1 MSKKVAVIAIG
12 GNSLIKD
19 KAHQS
24 VQDQYLAADETA
36 KHIVEMINEGWD
48 VVVGHGNGPQ
58 VGFLLQKAEIAEKAV
73 NMPMAPLEV
82 CGAQSQGQIG
92 YQLVQCLQNRM
103 KEAGINKPAACVIE
117 QTIVNKNDPAFQN
130 PTKPIGGFMTEE
142 EAKSKAAELGWVVVE
157 DAGRGWRRVV
167 PSPEPK
173 RIVELDAIR
182 ASVEDGSVVICCG
195 GGGIPV
201 KKVGNF
207 HKGVGAVIDK
217 DNVSSLL
224 ADNLNADILL
234 ILTAIDKVRIRY
246 GKPDELSLDSMSLT
260 DARRYI
266 ADGEFAAGSML
277 PKVEAAARFVE
288 NGNGRIAVIAALHQ
302 AGEAVKGQAGTVI
315 FSE

>member
-1 MSKKVAVIAIG
+1 MQRKIVVALG
-12 GNSLIKD
+12 GDALGKNLNEQLSAVKF
-19 KAHQS
+19 
-24 VQDQYLAADETA
+24 TA
-36 KHIVEMINEGWD
+36 KALADLIEDGNE
-48 VVVGHGNGPQ
+48 VVITHGNGPQ
-58 VGFLLQKAEIAEKAV
+58 VGRIDSA
-73 NMPMAPLEV
+73 MAALCREDSSVERTPLSMCV
-82 CGAQSQGQIG
+82 AMSQAYIG
-92 YQLVQCLQNRM
+92 YDIQNALR
-103 KEAGINKPAACVIE
+103 EELLSRNIHKPVA
-117 QTIVNKNDPAFQN
+117 TIVTQVLVDGDDPALQN
-130 PTKPIGGFMTEE
+130 PTKPIGKFMSEDEAQKEPERLGFTMR
-142 EAKSKAAELGWVVVE
+142 E

-173 RIVELDAIR
+173 KIVELDAIR

>member
-1 MSKKVAVIAIG
+1 MKRKIVVALG
-12 GNSLIKD
+12 GNALGKNLNEQLSAVKF
-19 KAHQS
+19 
-24 VQDQYLAADETA
+24 TA
-36 KHIVEMINEGWD
+36 KALADLIEDGNE
-48 VVVGHGNGPQ
+48 VVITHGNGPQ
-58 VGFLLQKAEIAEKAV
+58 VGRIDSA
-73 NMPMAPLEV
+73 MAALCREDSSVERTPLSMCV
-82 CGAQSQGQIG
+82 AMSQAYIG
-92 YQLVQCLQNRM
+92 YDIQNALR
-103 KEAGINKPAACVIE
+103 EELLSRNIHKPVA
-117 QTIVNKNDPAFQN
+117 TIVTQVLVDGDDPALQN
-130 PTKPIGGFMTEE
+130 PTKPIGKFMSEDEAQKEHERLGFTMR
-142 EAKSKAAELGWVVVE
+142 E

-173 RIVELDAIR
+173 KIVELDAIH

>member
-1 MSKKVAVIAIG
+1 MKKIVVALG
-12 GNSLIKD
+12 GNALGKNLNEQLSAVKF
-19 KAHQS
+19 
-24 VQDQYLAADETA
+24 TA
-36 KHIVEMINEGWD
+36 KALADLIEDGNE
-48 VVVGHGNGPQ
+48 VVITHGNGPQ
-58 VGFLLQKAEIAEKAV
+58 VGRIDSA
-73 NMPMAPLEV
+73 MAALCREDSSVERTPLSMCV
-82 CGAQSQGQIG
+82 AMSQAYIG
-92 YQLVQCLQNRM
+92 YDIQNALR
-103 KEAGINKPAACVIE
+103 EELLSRNIHKPVA
-117 QTIVNKNDPAFQN
+117 TIVTQVLVDGDDPALQN
-130 PTKPIGGFMTEE
+130 PTKPIGKFMNEAEAQKEHERLGFTMR
-142 EAKSKAAELGWVVVE
+142 E

-173 RIVELDAIR
+173 KIVELDAIR

-266 ADGEFAAGSML
+266 ADGEFAAGSMF

-302 AGEAVKGQAGTVI
+302 AGEAVRGQAGTVI

>member
-1 MSKKVAVIAIG
+1 MKRKIVVALG
-12 GNSLIKD
+12 GNALGKNLNEQLSAVKF
-19 KAHQS
+19 
-24 VQDQYLAADETA
+24 TA
-36 KHIVEMINEGWD
+36 KALADLIEDGNE
-48 VVVGHGNGPQ
+48 VVITHGNGPQ
-58 VGFLLQKAEIAEKAV
+58 VGRIDSA
-73 NMPMAPLEV
+73 MAALCREDSSVERTPLSMCV
-82 CGAQSQGQIG
+82 AMSQAYIG
-92 YQLVQCLQNRM
+92 YDIQNALR
-103 KEAGINKPAACVIE
+103 EELLSRNIHKPIA
-117 QTIVNKNDPAFQN
+117 TIVTQVLVDGDDPALQN
-130 PTKPIGGFMTEE
+130 PTKPIGKFMSEDEAQKEHERLGFTMR
-142 EAKSKAAELGWVVVE
+142 E

-173 RIVELDAIR
+173 KIVELDAIR

-302 AGEAVKGQAGTVI
+302 AGEAVRGQAGTVI

>member
-1 MSKKVAVIAIG
+1 MKRKIVVALG
-12 GNSLIKD
+12 GNALGKNLNEQLSAVKF
-19 KAHQS
+19 
-24 VQDQYLAADETA
+24 TA
-36 KHIVEMINEGWD
+36 KALADLIEDGNE
-48 VVVGHGNGPQ
+48 VVITHGNGPQ
-58 VGFLLQKAEIAEKAV
+58 VGRIDSA
-73 NMPMAPLEV
+73 MAALCREDSSVERTPLSMCV
-82 CGAQSQGQIG
+82 AMSQAYIG
-92 YQLVQCLQNRM
+92 YDIQNALR
-103 KEAGINKPAACVIE
+103 EELLSRNIHKPVA
-117 QTIVNKNDPAFQN
+117 TIVTQVLVDGDDPALQN
-130 PTKPIGGFMTEE
+130 PTKPIGKFMSEDEAQKEHERLGFTMR
-142 EAKSKAAELGWVVVE
+142 E

-167 PSPEPK
+167 RSPEPK
-173 RIVELDAIR
+173 KIVELDAIR

>member
-1 MSKKVAVIAIG
+1 MKRKIVVALG
-12 GNSLIKD
+12 GNALGKNLNEQLSAVKF
-19 KAHQS
+19 
-24 VQDQYLAADETA
+24 TA
-36 KHIVEMINEGWD
+36 KALADLIEDGNE
-48 VVVGHGNGPQ
+48 VVITHGNGPQ
-58 VGFLLQKAEIAEKAV
+58 VGRIDSA
-73 NMPMAPLEV
+73 MAALCREDSSVERTPLSMCV
-82 CGAQSQGQIG
+82 AMSQAYIG
-92 YQLVQCLQNRM
+92 YDIQNALR
-103 KEAGINKPAACVIE
+103 EELLSRNIHKPVA
-117 QTIVNKNDPAFQN
+117 TIVTQVLVDGDDPALQN
-130 PTKPIGGFMTEE
+130 PTKPIGKFMSEDEAQKEHERLGFTMR
-142 EAKSKAAELGWVVVE
+142 E

-173 RIVELDAIR
+173 KIVELDAIR

-302 AGEAVKGQAGTVI
+302 AGEAVRGQAGTVI

>member
-1 MSKKVAVIAIG
+1 MKRKIVVALG
-12 GNSLIKD
+12 GNALGKNLNEQLSAVKF
-19 KAHQS
+19 
-24 VQDQYLAADETA
+24 TA
-36 KHIVEMINEGWD
+36 KALADLIEDGNE
-48 VVVGHGNGPQ
+48 VVITHGNGPQ
-58 VGFLLQKAEIAEKAV
+58 VGRIDSA
-73 NMPMAPLEV
+73 MAALCREDSSVERTPLSMCV
-82 CGAQSQGQIG
+82 AMSQAYIG
-92 YQLVQCLQNRM
+92 YDIQNALR
-103 KEAGINKPAACVIE
+103 EELLSRNIHKPVA
-117 QTIVNKNDPAFQN
+117 TIVTQVLVDGDDPALQN
-130 PTKPIGGFMTEE
+130 PTKPIGKFMSEDEAQKEHERLGFTMR
-142 EAKSKAAELGWVVVE
+142 E

-173 RIVELDAIR
+173 KIVELDAIR

-201 KKVGNF
+201 RKVGNF

>member
-1 MSKKVAVIAIG
+1 MKRKIVVALG
-12 GNSLIKD
+12 GNALGKNLNEQLSAVKF
-19 KAHQS
+19 
-24 VQDQYLAADETA
+24 TA
-36 KHIVEMINEGWD
+36 KALADLIEDGNE
-48 VVVGHGNGPQ
+48 VVITHGNGPQ
-58 VGFLLQKAEIAEKAV
+58 VGRIDSA
-73 NMPMAPLEV
+73 MAALCREDSSVERTPLSMCV
-82 CGAQSQGQIG
+82 AMSQAYIG
-92 YQLVQCLQNRM
+92 YDIQNALR
-103 KEAGINKPAACVIE
+103 EELLSRNIHKPVA
-117 QTIVNKNDPAFQN
+117 TIVTQVLVDVDDPALLN
-130 PTKPIGGFMTEE
+130 PTKPIGKFMSEDEAQKEHERLGFTMR
-142 EAKSKAAELGWVVVE
+142 E

-173 RIVELDAIR
+173 KIVELDAIR

>member
-1 MSKKVAVIAIG
+1 MKKIVVALG
-12 GNSLIKD
+12 GNALGKNLNEQLSAVKF
-19 KAHQS
+19 
-24 VQDQYLAADETA
+24 TA
-36 KHIVEMINEGWD
+36 KALADLIEDGNE
-48 VVVGHGNGPQ
+48 VVITHGNGPQ
-58 VGFLLQKAEIAEKAV
+58 VGRIDSA
-73 NMPMAPLEV
+73 MAALCREDSSVERTPLSMCV
-82 CGAQSQGQIG
+82 AMSQAYIG
-92 YQLVQCLQNRM
+92 YDIQNALR
-103 KEAGINKPAACVIE
+103 EELLSRDIHKPVA
-117 QTIVNKNDPAFQN
+117 TIVTQVLVDGDDPALLN
-130 PTKPIGGFMTEE
+130 PTKPIGKFMSEDEAQKEHERLGFTMR
-142 EAKSKAAELGWVVVE
+142 E

-173 RIVELDAIR
+173 KIVELDAIR

-315 FSE
+315 FE

>member
-1 MSKKVAVIAIG
+1 MKRKIVVALG
-12 GNSLIKD
+12 GNALGKNLNEQLSAVKF
-19 KAHQS
+19 
-24 VQDQYLAADETA
+24 TA
-36 KHIVEMINEGWD
+36 KALADLIEDGNE
-48 VVVGHGNGPQ
+48 VVITHGNGPQ
-58 VGFLLQKAEIAEKAV
+58 VGRIDSA
-73 NMPMAPLEV
+73 MAALCREDSSVERTPLSMCV
-82 CGAQSQGQIG
+82 AMSQAYIG
-92 YQLVQCLQNRM
+92 YDIQNALR
-103 KEAGINKPAACVIE
+103 EELLSRDIHKPVA
-117 QTIVNKNDPAFQN
+117 TIVTQVLVDGDDPALQN
-130 PTKPIGGFMTEE
+130 PTKPIGKFMSEDEAQKEHERLGFTMR
-142 EAKSKAAELGWVVVE
+142 E

-173 RIVELDAIR
+173 KIVELDAIR

-224 ADNLNADILL
+224 ADHLNADILL

-302 AGEAVKGQAGTVI
+302 AGEAVRGQAGTVI